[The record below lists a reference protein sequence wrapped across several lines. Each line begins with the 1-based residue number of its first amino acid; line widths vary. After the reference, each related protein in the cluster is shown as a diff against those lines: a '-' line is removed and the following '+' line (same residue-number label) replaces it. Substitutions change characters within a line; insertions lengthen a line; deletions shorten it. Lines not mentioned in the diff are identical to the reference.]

1 MQTHSGG
8 GSRRSHRQVDAD
20 VADCQSP
27 VCGDPVPGLDE
38 GCMDGGCRRTLG
50 DAVPRQADAVVV
62 AAGSGLDRPAGDR
75 FRIGDH
81 RAERAVGVQQP
92 VRLDSRA
99 VFSPWRSAVC
109 SRREPGSPMMVSVGS

>member
-1 MQTHSGG
+1 MDAEVIGG
-8 GSRRSHRQVDAD
+8 RCAVG
-20 VADCQSP
+20 
-27 VCGDPVPGLDE
+27 GDPVPGLDE
-38 GCMDGGCRRTLG
+38 GCVDGGGRRTLG